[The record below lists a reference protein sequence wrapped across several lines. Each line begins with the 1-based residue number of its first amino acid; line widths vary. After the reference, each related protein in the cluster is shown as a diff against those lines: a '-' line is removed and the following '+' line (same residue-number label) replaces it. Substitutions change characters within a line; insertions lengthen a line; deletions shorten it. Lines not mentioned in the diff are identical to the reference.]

1 VPSTCACSV
10 PQVKHERDRARL
22 NDPRVI
28 ALAAACMIAGF
39 LAATL
44 IFEKPWH
51 LPPNWGDIPTWLA
64 VVIAAVGGWIA
75 LSQLRSQQEVLKQD
89 AEDRRRAQAARV
101 FVGAPR
107 DPVRL
112 VGAYAKN
119 ASDFPIYEAQLWY
132 LGSGGLSEPDDLGT
146 ILPGEAPSGPERYG
160 FDETLVRT
168 ILTFRDAN
176 SVRWIRIPGGV
187 LEEQSAPTA
196 FDSVLAR
203 LRPLPPG
210 TRLRVRAVRR
220 DRGGA
225 GEPANGPGS
234 GGGTGD
240 SSGTGGAGTSSG
252 PRGGGSRTG

>member
-1 VPSTCACSV
+1 
-10 PQVKHERDRARL
+10 VKHERDRARR

-28 ALAAACMIAGF
+28 AMAAVCLIAGF

-75 LSQLRSQQEVLKQD
+75 LSQLRSQQDVLKQD

-107 DPVRL
+107 DLVRL

-132 LGSGGLSEPDDLGT
+132 LGSAGLSEPDDLGT
-146 ILPGEAPSGPERYG
+146 ILPGEAPSGPQRYG

-176 SVRWIRIPGGV
+176 GVRWIRIPDGV
-187 LEEQSAPTA
+187 LEEQSAGTA
-196 FDSVLAR
+196 CESVLAR
-203 LRPLPPG
+203 LRPVPPG
-210 TRLRVRAVRR
+210 TRLRAKAVRR
-220 DRGGA
+220 GSGAA
-225 GEPANGPGS
+225 GEPANGPG
-234 GGGTGD
+234 GGDGTGD
-240 SSGTGGAGTSSG
+240 SSGKAGAGTSSG
-252 PRGGGSRTG
+252 PGGGGSGTG